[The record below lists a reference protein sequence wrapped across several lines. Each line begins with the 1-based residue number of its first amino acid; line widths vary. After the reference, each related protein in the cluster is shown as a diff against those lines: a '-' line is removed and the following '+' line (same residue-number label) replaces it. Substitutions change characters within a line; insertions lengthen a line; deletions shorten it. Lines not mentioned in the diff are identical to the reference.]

1 MHAAFS
7 LAAVKVALYAGAWGT
22 GNASPGAAKYDN
34 FQLLASRSARVNVAL
49 AANGGSATLSSH
61 YAANYPAAAAINGDR
76 YRLNSPDCTYSMAHS
91 AQSAPKPD
99 WLQVDFNG
107 LKTIDVIDVVTT
119 QHNVSTPAIATEV
132 MTFTTYGITA
142 FEVQYWNG
150 SGC

>member
-76 YRLNSPDCTYSMAHS
+76 YRLNSPDGIDNMAHS

-99 WLQVDFNG
+99 WLQVDFNA
-107 LKTIDVIDVVTT
+107 LKTIDEIAVVAT
-119 QHNVSTPAIATEV
+119 QDDVSTPALPTEV
-132 MTFTTYGITA
+132 MPFTTYRITA
-142 FEVQYWNG
+142 FEVQEW
-150 SGC
+150 